1 MNRDQEIK
9 RPAEG
14 ELVEGQQPGSVTRDR
29 GRPDP
34 GPESYQDDQGIWQRV
49 ESSGRGDRE
58 DRGDRRIQCYALVEP
73 SKAFQDDLKRMKQ
86 ARKVEEAAEEADR
99 EAAAIKAAA
108 LDQGLAAVENL
119 QFQVQALQE
128 EIAAMK
134 KDRGR

>member
-1 MNRDQEIK
+1 MNRDQEVK
-9 RPAEG
+9 RPAEC

-29 GRPDP
+29 SRPDP

-49 ESSGRGDRE
+49 ESSG
-58 DRGDRRIQCYALVEP
+58 RGDRRIQCYALVEP

-134 KDRGR
+134 KDQGR